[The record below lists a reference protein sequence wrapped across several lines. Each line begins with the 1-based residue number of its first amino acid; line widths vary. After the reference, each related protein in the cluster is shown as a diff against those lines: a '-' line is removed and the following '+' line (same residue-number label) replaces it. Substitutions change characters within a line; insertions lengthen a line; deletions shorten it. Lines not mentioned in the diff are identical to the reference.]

1 MMGVLSKDE
10 SEEEREMSTSIYL
23 FVFAS
28 IDVSRRVFFSKSL
41 FQINQTFKFNLKPI
55 MVLYLYYNGMQMP
68 DM

>member
-41 FQINQTFKFNLKPI
+41 FQIIQTFEFKLKLI
-55 MVLYLYYNGMQMP
+55 MVLYFYYNGMQIPGM
-68 DM
+68 